1 MARICEAD
9 RAVLPGGFG
18 CRRRA
23 AAAPAASM
31 ATIVQRDVSHD
42 PTSRMVS
49 LTNCLAGA
57 VGTETSGLVAL
68 QRLFDYQF
76 SPRLANLGDA
86 RLWRIDRKA
95 DYGPFNSL
103 SKGTINLA
111 LIRENWPDVIRLA

>member
-1 MARICEAD
+1 
-9 RAVLPGGFG
+9 
-18 CRRRA
+18 
-23 AAAPAASM
+23 
-31 ATIVQRDVSHD
+31 
-42 PTSRMVS
+42 MVS
-49 LTNCLAGA
+49 LTNGLAGA

-111 LIRENWPDVIRLA
+111 LIRENWPFATSGRRAWVATTATSPISPR